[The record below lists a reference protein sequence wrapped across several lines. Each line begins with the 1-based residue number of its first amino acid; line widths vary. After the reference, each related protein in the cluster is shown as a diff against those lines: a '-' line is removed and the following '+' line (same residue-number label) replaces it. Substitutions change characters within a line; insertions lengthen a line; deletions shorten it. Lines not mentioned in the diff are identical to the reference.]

1 MITLPHLRSKKLWM
15 GRLRATKQCEI
26 ETLLG
31 TLIEPSI
38 EMKKKIVLSG
48 RKKKRH

>member
-1 MITLPHLRSKKLWM
+1 M
-15 GRLRATKQCEI
+15 GRLRAPKQCEI

-38 EMKKKIVLSG
+38 EMKLKNSIVM
-48 RKKKRH
+48 